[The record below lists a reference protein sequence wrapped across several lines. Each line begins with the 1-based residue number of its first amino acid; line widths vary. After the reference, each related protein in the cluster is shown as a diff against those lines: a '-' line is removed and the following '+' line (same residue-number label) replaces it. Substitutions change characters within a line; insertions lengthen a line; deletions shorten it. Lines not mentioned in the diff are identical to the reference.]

1 MKVFVTGASGF
12 IGSAVL
18 SELISSGHEV
28 VGLARSD
35 EAAAKIKSINPAAK
49 ILRGDLKDLEILKKG
64 ATESDGVIHL
74 GFVHDFKNFE
84 QCCEID
90 RQATVAMLES
100 LKGSN
105 KPFLYTNGTLSLRPN
120 KVANEQDGIDEDSKI
135 LRAVTEQVA
144 LSYKDKGVSAR
155 IVRLPFSVH
164 GKGDKAFVP
173 ILMNI
178 AKVAGKSGYVGQGTN
193 AWAAVHRL
201 DTAPLFRLVLEKGK
215 TGQVYHCVGEQ
226 GIPFKDIARVIGEI
240 LNVPVASIPVD
251 DAESHFGFL
260 TCFVTRDGP
269 VSSEGTRKE
278 LGWQPQQIGLLED
291 IRANY
296 SLN

>member
-1 MKVFVTGASGF
+1 
-12 IGSAVL
+12 
-18 SELISSGHEV
+18 
-28 VGLARSD
+28 
-35 EAAAKIKSINPAAK
+35 
-49 ILRGDLKDLEILKKG
+49 
-64 ATESDGVIHL
+64 
-74 GFVHDFKNFE
+74 
-84 QCCEID
+84 
-90 RQATVAMLES
+90 
-100 LKGSN
+100 
-105 KPFLYTNGTLSLRPN
+105 
-120 KVANEQDGIDEDSKI
+120 
-135 LRAVTEQVA
+135 
-144 LSYKDKGVSAR
+144 
-155 IVRLPFSVH
+155 
-164 GKGDKAFVP
+164 
-173 ILMNI
+173 MNI
-178 AKVAGKSGYVGQGTN
+178 AKAAGKSGYVGQGTN

-226 GIPFKDIARVIGEI
+226 GIPFKDIAHVIGEI